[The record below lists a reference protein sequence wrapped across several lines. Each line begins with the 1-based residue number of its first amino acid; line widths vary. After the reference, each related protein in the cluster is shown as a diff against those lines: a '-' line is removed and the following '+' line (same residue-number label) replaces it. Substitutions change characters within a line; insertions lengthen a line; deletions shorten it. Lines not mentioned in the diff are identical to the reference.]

1 MNFLLLLLL
10 FFCGASGPK
19 TWNFLLEINSTAIFC
34 VVSIRSGIVEDVY
47 AWSLWQ
53 RVLRMLQETLSLLM
67 TLRRYTV
74 QFIVLHNSH
83 SELCLVRE
91 KVLAQKPIFCVVFFL
106 QLVKTKLQHDAR
118 VTILGHVQRG
128 GIPSAFDRILV
139 IVLVSVITRVWVQFS
154 INKHEH
160 IFQRQQNCTSP

>member
-1 MNFLLLLLL
+1 MNLLLLLL

-67 TLRRYTV
+67 TLRRYTAV

-91 KVLAQKPIFCVVFFL
+91 KVLAQKPIFCVVLFFTAC
-106 QLVKTKLQHDAR
+106 QDKTPAR
-118 VTILGHVQRG
+118 
-128 GIPSAFDRILV
+128 
-139 IVLVSVITRVWVQFS
+139 
-154 INKHEH
+154 
-160 IFQRQQNCTSP
+160 CTSHDSWTCPERRNPICFWQNSGNCFGIGNYTSLSAI